1 MNPDKECGPRP
12 AMAAIGTF
20 DGVHC
25 GHREMLRQ
33 MTAAARRLGYAP
45 MVVTFDRHPLEVVA
59 PDRAPR
65 MLMPLDRRVEALR
78 ELVERVEILSFNE
91 DMRSLTAAEFMK
103 MLRDRYGVKSVFMG
117 FNHRFGSDR
126 LNDIEQYRR
135 EAGLLGMAVF
145 VGDEER
151 GLNDAPVSSTEI
163 RRMIDRGD
171 VRSASEILGRH
182 YRISGPIV
190 KGKQLGRTIGF
201 PTANLVP
208 AEERQLVPARGVYAC
223 RAITADGNK
232 YNGVVNIGV
241 RPTVSDSGERSIEV
255 HLLDF
260 ADDLYGRELTIE
272 FIDRL
277 RDERRFASLE
287 ALRRQLEADVESA
300 RTLLK

>member
-33 MTAAARRLGYAP
+33 MTAAARRLGYDP

-65 MLMPLDRRVEALR
+65 MLMPLDRRIEALR

-91 DMRSLTAAEFMK
+91 DMRSLTAGEFMK

-135 EAGLLGMAVF
+135 EAELLGMAVF

-151 GLNDAPVSSTEI
+151 GRNDAPVSSTEI

-223 RAITADGNK
+223 RAITAEGNK
-232 YNGVVNIGV
+232 YTGVVNIGV

-260 ADDLYGRELTIE
+260 AGDLYGRDLAIE

-300 RTLLK
+300 RALLK